1 MNLFF
6 VTSTLSPKSS
16 SKSIVSFFP
25 FYYGWV
31 IVAVSLVSLMVAYGI
46 WWSFP
51 VFYVSMLKEFGWS
64 RAGTAAIFTIGS
76 IVYGFS
82 SLPAGALIDRV
93 GPRRLLPAAAA
104 LLAVGCLISSAATEK
119 WHFYVSYGGF
129 MGIGTICM
137 GYVPISAL
145 ISNWFLRRRAK
156 ALGIALMGNVAP
168 PLLAYPIQELI
179 SLAGWR
185 TAYVVL
191 AAVLLL
197 FVVPLTGF
205 FMRTRPRELGLEP
218 DGGGARKSGDDP
230 SGGRPRDQVFP
241 EVVNPKWAET
251 DWDMLSSLKTFRFWA
266 LTGVMFTLGIG
277 NGTLMSHLVA
287 MVVDLGR
294 SRETAAFIFS
304 LAGLIGAAGRLSG
317 FLSDRIGR
325 EVTFTLVTLLYL
337 GSVFGLILF
346 LNNAQIWP
354 LYLYAITFG
363 FGYGLGS
370 PTLSSGAADLFI
382 GRSFG
387 SILGFS
393 NIAFGVGQGIGAWV
407 GGAVFDAMG
416 SYSWAVWMTL
426 PCYILMC
433 ISFWFMAPRK
443 VRRIITTLRAHRPSV
458 NR

>member
-1 MNLFF
+1 
-6 VTSTLSPKSS
+6 
-16 SKSIVSFFP
+16 
-25 FYYGWV
+25 
-31 IVAVSLVSLMVAYGI
+31 MVAYGI

-64 RAGTAAIFTIGS
+64 RAGTATIFTVGS
-76 IVYGFS
+76 MVYGFW
-82 SLPAGALIDRV
+82 SLPAGAIIDRL

-104 LLAVGCLISSAATEK
+104 LVAVGCLVSSAAHEK
-119 WHFYVSYGGF
+119 WHFYVSYGAF

-137 GYVPISAL
+137 GYVPVSAL
-145 ISNWFLRRRAK
+145 ISNWFIRRRGK

-179 SLAGWR
+179 SQAGWR
-185 TAYVVL
+185 TAYVIL
-191 AAVLLL
+191 ATVLLL

-218 DGGGARKSGDDP
+218 DGEGGRKSADDP
-230 SGGRPRDQVFP
+230 SEGQPRKHPFP
-241 EVVNPKWAET
+241 EVVNPKWAQE
-251 DWDMLSSLKTFRFWA
+251 DWSLLKSLKTFQFWA

-277 NGTLMSHLVA
+277 NGTLMNHLVA

-304 LAGLIGAAGRLSG
+304 LAGLIAAAGRLSG

-325 EVTFTLVTLLYL
+325 EVTFTLVTFLYL
-337 GSVFGLILF
+337 GSVLGLIFF
-346 LNNAQIWP
+346 LNNTQIWP

-407 GGAVFDAMG
+407 GGAIFDATG
-416 SYSWAVWMTL
+416 SYSWAVWTTL
-426 PCYILMC
+426 PCYLLMC
-433 ISFWFMAPRK
+433 ISFWLMAPRK
-443 VRRIITTLRAHRPSV
+443 VRRIITPFSSG
-458 NR
+458 